1 MKTATH
7 NGMTFTGF
15 QKKSTHAVIVIR
27 SHAEMVAYAESCS
40 GSAKEWHMNQLS
52 ELAASG
58 HIKGDEVHM
67 HFACA
72 SSLQL
77 AEKRRAEKAKYG
89 HATYIVELN

>member
-15 QKKSTHAVIVIR
+15 QKKSTHAIVCIR
-27 SHAEMVAYAESCS
+27 PLADLEAEAALSEWHAERLV
-40 GSAKEWHMNQLS
+40 
-52 ELAASG
+52 ELKADG
-58 HIKGDEVHM
+58 RVVGNEVHL

-77 AEKRRAEKAKYG
+77 AEKRRAEKAKFG
-89 HATYIVELN
+89 HVTYIVELN